1 MKLETLK
8 SRLALY
14 LEAERKILSG
24 QSYRVGNREL
34 VRADLKE
41 VRAIIEDLTAQIDS
55 IESPGGRIKVVEF

>member
-55 IESPGGRIKVVEF
+55 IESPGGRIKAVEF

>member
-55 IESPGGRIKVVEF
+55 IEIPGGRIKVVEF

>member
-1 MKLETLK
+1 MKLTTLK
-8 SRLALY
+8 TRLALY

-55 IESPGGRIKVVEF
+55 IESPGGRIKAVEF

>member
-41 VRAIIEDLTAQIDS
+41 VRATIEDLTAQIDS
-55 IESPGGRIKVVEF
+55 IESPGGRIKAVEF